1 MDQEFTNLVK
11 YIMQSELCVEII
23 YDAIR
28 TAQDFPDSY
37 SPKLALQL
45 AVADWDK

>member
-1 MDQEFTNLVK
+1 MDQEFTDLVK
-11 YIMQSELCVEII
+11 HIMKSELCVEII

-28 TAQDFPDSY
+28 NAQDFPDSY